1 MHKTNQH
8 HYYLQTMGITP
19 WILRDKPKAQIIV
32 LFDNL
37 DFNQAER
44 ALLDNMFQSVGL
56 DSRELS
62 LKCFS
67 EQSSE
72 AKEAFIKLPHPSY
85 LLEHPIKK
93 REAYAALGCIAS

>member
-1 MHKTNQH
+1 MHNTNKQ

-19 WILRDKPKAQIIV
+19 WTLRDKPKAPIVV
-32 LFDNL
+32 LFDHL
-37 DFNQAER
+37 DFNPAER
-44 ALLDNMFQSVGL
+44 ILLDNLFQSVGL
-56 DSRELS
+56 DTDSLS

-93 REAYAALGCIAS
+93 RAAYAALGRLAL